1 MLMYALSE
9 HKETGMTIY
18 QVVETLLSQIK
29 AKTSGNNQLFNN
41 VIEIHEVNIE
51 SFWVKDYQAQSFRFL
66 DCLNKYLSFVEANI
80 SSYAEFFSQLTFQLD
95 DRIAIDIR
103 KDIEKIKG
111 DENRIKSYRSDLQ
124 KIVDRLKKINSDLPY
139 IKRFNNELTFISK
152 QLQSI
157 AQKIKIEKIDKT
169 KVTHEKFNEIVAQ
182 HQESYKSNTQKDFNK
197 KFWWSIG
204 IAAISLVL
212 LIASVANGASAL
224 GFITL
229 ILVILFA
236 GLGALLGASAE
247 NGWAILIG
255 LIAGGWLGSYLGKM
269 IPIEAIYILSG
280 GSLAIFGGRAYLL
293 NKNREDAINAVDLD
307 SNEQNAL
314 KQSLEEV
321 GRFFTE
327 KESYEA
333 FQETVRIL
341 SLDEQQFEKEFSG
354 ANLNP
359 VS

>member
-1 MLMYALSE
+1 
-9 HKETGMTIY
+9 MTIY
-18 QVVETLLSQIK
+18 QIVETLLSQIK
-29 AKTSGNNQLFNN
+29 AKTSGNNQLFSN

-51 SFWVKDYQAQSFRFL
+51 SLWVKDYQAQSVRFL
-66 DCLNKYLSFVEANI
+66 DCLNKYVSFVETNI

-111 DENRIKSYRSDLQ
+111 DESRIKSYRSDLQ
-124 KIVDRLKKINSDLPY
+124 KIVDRLKMINSELPY

-157 AQKIKIEKIDKT
+157 AQKIKIDKIDKT

-182 HQESYKSNTQKDFNK
+182 HQESYKSNTQKVFNK
-197 KFWWSIG
+197 KFWWSIV
-204 IAAISLVL
+204 IAAISLIL
-212 LIASVANGASAL
+212 LIVSVANGASAL
-224 GFITL
+224 GFIAL

-293 NKNREDAINAVDLD
+293 NKNREDAINAVELD

-314 KQSLEEV
+314 KQSLEKV

-327 KESYEA
+327 KKSYEA

-341 SLDEQQFEKEFSG
+341 SLDEQQFEKEFSR

-359 VS
+359 VF